1 MRKISI
7 RLVTICQDGI
17 NINTFFFTFFF
28 FEGTRMT
35 TVRLL
40 FPVFTLFFTKTD
52 NQCIVSHFIL
62 LKNI

>member
-17 NINTFFFTFFF
+17 NINIFFFAFFL
-28 FEGTRMT
+28 EGAGMT
-35 TVRLL
+35 TFKLL
-40 FPVFTLFFTKTD
+40 FPAFTLFFTKTD

>member
-7 RLVTICQDGI
+7 RLVTICQDDI
-17 NINTFFFTFFF
+17 NINKKFSFFL
-28 FEGTRMT
+28 EGTGMT
-35 TVRLL
+35 TFKLL
-40 FPVFTLFFTKTD
+40 FPAFTLFFTKTD